1 MRGGYIGTYLDIDL
15 TTGQIEKKTVDEKMI
30 QDFVGGG
37 GFSARILWEETD
49 ASTDPLGPENP
60 LILMTGALTGTLA
73 PTGNCWYVGFRAP
86 TTGIYGEGRG
96 GGYWGPELKYAGYD
110 YLILRGKA
118 EKPVYLHIHNDKV
131 SIEDASHLWGL
142 DFFDTSHKLEETHP
156 GAKVLGIGPAGENLV
171 KSAIV
176 MSDLYRAGG
185 RGGAGAVM
193 GSKNL
198 KAIAVYGSNG
208 VQVADPEGFKE
219 ILGEV
224 NKVIY
229 EHPATAQLLPM
240 YGTASLVN
248 GMSAFGALPTRNHKS
263 GTFEGA
269 EKISGEKMAETI
281 LVKSRGCFACNIKCT
296 RYTKVDEGEY
306 AGVESE
312 GPEYETVNAFGSR
325 CGVDNL
331 EAIAMANMNAN
342 RLGLDT
348 ISAGTMIAFA
358 MELYEEGILSQE
370 ECNGLDLKFGNH
382 QAMNT
387 LLQDLAYRKG
397 LGDILAEGVRDA
409 AAKIGKGADKYAMH
423 VKGLEL
429 TATELRGAQDSGL
442 GHAIANR
449 GGDHL
454 RPWSPAFTLFGFG
467 QEEIDLSG
475 TPDPIVPEDKA
486 RVVKA
491 MEKAAI
497 FTDLNGM
504 CKFTVLCNTLSPA
517 QLARL
522 YETITGIPMDVARLE
537 ASVDRTL
544 TLQRAL
550 NLYKYG
556 MEPSQDTLPDRF
568 LKEPAPDGP
577 AEGKVCGLPLML
589 KEYYEKSGWDEQG
602 YPKEELYTSLGLDF
616 VREQMGK

>member
-1 MRGGYIGTYLDIDL
+1 MRGGYTGKYLDINL
-15 TTGQIEKKTVDEKMI
+15 TTGQIEKKEVDEKMI
-30 QDFVGGG
+30 QEYVGGG
-37 GFSARILWEETD
+37 GFSARILWDETSQ
-49 ASTDPLGPENP
+49 STDPLGPESP
-60 LILMTGALTGTLA
+60 LIIMTGPLTGTLA
-73 PTGNCWYVGFRAP
+73 PTGNCWYVGFKAP

-110 YLILRGKA
+110 YMIIRGKA
-118 EKPVYLHIHNDKV
+118 EKPVYLNIHNDQV
-131 SIEDASHLWGL
+131 SLEDAAHLWGK
-142 DFFDTSHKLEETHP
+142 DFFDTTYALEEAHP
-156 GAKVLGIGPAGENLV
+156 GAKVMGIGPAGENLV
-171 KSAIV
+171 KSAII

-193 GSKNL
+193 GAKNL
-198 KAIAVYGSNG
+198 KAIAVYGSKG

-219 ILGEV
+219 ILEEV

-229 EHPATAQLLPM
+229 EHPATAQLLPN

-248 GMSAFGALPTRNHKS
+248 GMNAFGALPTRNHRS

-269 EKISGEKMAETI
+269 EKISGEAMAESI
-281 LVKSRGCFACNIKCT
+281 LVKTRSCFACNIKCT
-296 RYTKVDEGEY
+296 RYTKVDKGEY

-358 MELYEEGILSQE
+358 MELFEEGILTKE
-370 ECNGLDLKFGNH
+370 ECNGLDLTFGNH

-387 LLQDLAYRKG
+387 LLQDLAHRKG
-397 LGDILAEGVRDA
+397 LGDTLAEGVRA
-409 AAKIGKGADKYAMH
+409 AAKKIGKGAEKYAMH

-429 TATELRGAQDSGL
+429 TATELRAAQDSGL

-467 QEEIDLSG
+467 QAEIDLSG

-522 YETITGIPMDVARLE
+522 TETVTGLPMDVARLE
-537 ASVDRTL
+537 ETVDRAL

-550 NLYKYG
+550 NLYRYG
-556 MEPSQDTLPDRF
+556 MDPSLDTLPDRF
-568 LKEPAPDGP
+568 TKDPAPDGP
-577 AEGKVCGLPLML
+577 AKGKVCELPFML
-589 KEYYEKSGWDEQG
+589 QDYYEKSGWDTKG
-602 YPKEELYTSLGLDF
+602 YPTDERYDTLGLAF
-616 VREQMGK
+616 VKEQR